1 MAYEIPGFSFTL
13 VAAADQSA
21 SQFRFI
27 NVDSNGKGVTPSV
40 AGQRVVGVR
49 NNKPKSG
56 EAATIVASGISIVES
71 GAAVTVGGDV
81 MTDTSGRAIDAT
93 GATAIVAGIAL
104 EAASAAG
111 QFIAVLLTGGSKS
124 VVGA

>member
-27 NVDSNGKGVTPSV
+27 DVDTNGKGVTPSA

-56 EAATIVASGISIVES
+56 EAATVIVSGVSIVEA
-71 GAAVTVGGDV
+71 GAPVTVGADV
-81 MTDTSGRAIDAT
+81 MTDTSGRAIVAAT
-93 GATAIVAGIAL
+93 TGSAIAGIAL
-104 EAASAAG
+104 EAASGAG
-111 QFIAVLLTGGSKS
+111 QFIAVLLSPAGQK
-124 VVGA
+124 AIF